1 MSSGRNTDSKSR
13 NARPP
18 VIALV
23 GRPNVGK
30 SSLFN
35 RLLRRRDAI
44 VLDRPGVTRDRL
56 ERRTRL
62 QRRTVMLQDTGG
74 ILPDCTE
81 ELFEQVTRQ
90 AVQAIKEADLVLMLV
105 DARAGVVPLDE
116 RVADYLRT
124 ARQPVL
130 LVMNK
135 CDTVSSESIAADGW
149 RLGLGE
155 PIAVSAEHGLG
166 IDGLIDRIESLL
178 DENLGPAA
186 EMDYD
191 EDLDALP
198 DPGEELHLAIVGR
211 PNVGKSSLINRLLGE
226 ERVTVS
232 AVPGTTRD
240 AIDVQLVR
248 DGRRYR
254 LIDTAGL
261 RRRSKTASADE
272 SIGIML
278 TRRRLARAHL
288 AIQVIDATEGI
299 TSGDVAIAGEI
310 EAAGRPLLL
319 ALNKWDLV
327 QNPEERVKQL
337 DDAIVTRLAFL
348 PADLARVTVS
358 AATGQRAF
366 KLLDQATELADL
378 GSRKVPTSE
387 LNRFLES
394 TTARHIM
401 EGGRVPKMLYITQS
415 GTLPPRF
422 IVFCRDVAK
431 ISDGDRR
438 FLEHRLRDTFGLG
451 PVPIRI
457 DFRTSPRR

>member
-1 MSSGRNTDSKSR
+1 MSRARSPESNSIP
-13 NARPP
+13 ARPP
-18 VIALV
+18 VVALV

-62 QRRTVMLQDTGG
+62 LHRTVMLQDTGG

-90 AVQAIKEADLVLMLV
+90 ALQAIKEADLVLMLV
-105 DARAGVVPLDE
+105 DARAGVVSLDE
-116 RVADYLRT
+116 RVAEYLRA

-135 CDTVSSESIAADGW
+135 CDTTAAEAIASDGW

-155 PIAVSAEHGLG
+155 PFAVSAEHGLG
-166 IDGLIDRIESLL
+166 IDSLIDRIEALL
-178 DENLGPAA
+178 DESLGPA
-186 EMDYD
+186 EETQYD

-198 DPGEELHLAIVGR
+198 DPQEELHVAIVGR

-240 AIDVQLVR
+240 AIDVRLTR
-248 DGRRYR
+248 DGRHYR

-261 RRRSKTASADE
+261 RRRSKTASPDE

-278 TRRRLARAHL
+278 TRRRLARAHI
-288 AIQVIDATEGI
+288 AIQVIDATAGI

-310 EAAGRPLLL
+310 DAAGRPLLL

-327 QNPEERVKQL
+327 ENPEVRVKQL
-337 DDAIVTRLAFL
+337 EDAISTRLAFL
-348 PADLARVTVS
+348 PSDLARVTLS
-358 AATGQRAF
+358 AATGHRAF
-366 KLLDQATELADL
+366 KVLDQATELADL
-378 GSRKVPTSE
+378 GSKRVPTSE
-387 LNRFLES
+387 LNRFLAS
-394 TTARHIM
+394 TTARHII
-401 EGGRVPKMLYITQS
+401 EGGRIPKMLYITQT

-422 IVFCRDVAK
+422 IVFCRDVTK
-431 ISDGDRR
+431 VSDNDRR
-438 FLEHRLRDTFGLG
+438 FLEHRLREAFGLG
-451 PVPIRI
+451 PVPVRI